1 MMNIFE
7 YKHISF
13 DLSRPYTEIPVN
25 SIKLNNE
32 GVDEFNKIYQYV
44 KTEYKGYKYLVR
56 TKAGYISRN
65 NSTPAWELRH
75 TKSLTELTLLTDDG
89 MWRWIIRC
97 TPKADKVMS
106 GTKAFNTL
114 NYFCQK
120 ICGIDLF
127 DYSIKNGEEV
137 KASIPKPLTGAEE
150 ESTYHKT
157 FENVH
162 HLDLNSSYLSGIAK
176 SYPEIKPAI
185 EHIFNE
191 RHNKPEYKSVLT
203 NSQGY
208 MQSQCIKY
216 SLAHLSKTGIVF
228 NNNYIDD
235 LAKKLRESGRK
246 ILTYNTDG
254 IWYQGEI
261 YHDKNEGTELGQ
273 WKNDHV
279 NCKFRAKSKG
289 SYEFIEN
296 NKYTPVVKGQCRLD
310 LIKPRDEWKWGDIYL
325 EAAGQIFEYVWTDK
339 DGFVQI
345 EGEI

>member
-1 MMNIFE
+1 MNIFD
-7 YKHISF
+7 YKHIEF

-32 GVDEFNKIYQYV
+32 GVDEFNRIYQYV

-65 NSTPAWELRH
+65 NATPAWDLRH

-127 DYSIKNGEEV
+127 DYSIDNGEEV
-137 KASIPKPLTGAEE
+137 KRTIPTYIIGAKDNEI
-150 ESTYHKT
+150 YNKT

-162 HLDLNSSYLSGIAK
+162 HLDLNSSFLSGVAEAFPK
-176 SYPEIKPAI
+176 VKPAI
-185 EHIFNE
+185 EHIFKE

-208 MQSQCIKY
+208 MQSKCIGFK
-216 SLAHLSKTGIVF
+216 LAHLSKTGIVS
-228 NNNYIDD
+228 NNEKIRD
-235 LAKKLRESGRK
+235 LSNALEASGRK
-246 ILTYNTDG
+246 ILLYNTDG
-254 IWYQGEI
+254 IWYQGDI
-261 YHDKNEGTELGQ
+261 YHDENEGINLGQ
-273 WKNDHV
+273 WKNDHI
-279 NCKFRAKSKG
+279 NCIFRAKSKG
-289 SYEFIEN
+289 AYEFIDRDG
-296 NKYTPVVKGQCRLD
+296 YQAIVRGQSKLD
-310 LIKPRDEWKWGDIYL
+310 LIKPRTEWVWGDIYR
-325 EAAGQIFEYVWTDK
+325 EEAGQIFEYVWTDK

-345 EGEI
+345 EGEV